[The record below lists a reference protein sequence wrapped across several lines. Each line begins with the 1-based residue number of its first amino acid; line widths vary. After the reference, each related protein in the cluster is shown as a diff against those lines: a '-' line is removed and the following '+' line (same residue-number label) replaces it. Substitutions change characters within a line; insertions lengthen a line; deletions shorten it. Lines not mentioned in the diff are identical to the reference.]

1 MHRSLPRCAEVH
13 QTATM
18 SHCLAALTKGGGSR
32 DGLAVVSDTGQIIGV
47 ITAKTLQKAYSLH
60 FFGANNS
67 LGLGLKQEG
76 GNVQRSDEGRSS
88 RHADD
93 VVFQAGP
100 LVGGFGRALSG
111 GRGWSDAVPTW
122 VLLMALYIAGRDPS
136 SASSFLVPPLLS
148 LSLSIYLSFSASIYL
163 SISTS
168 LDPL

>member
-76 GNVQRSDEGRSS
+76 GNVQRSDEGPSS
-88 RHADD
+88 RHADADD

-136 SASSFLVPPLLS
+136 SASSFLVSPLLS
-148 LSLSIYLSFSASIYL
+148 LSLSIYIHIYL
-163 SISTS
+163 PVYFHI
-168 LDPL
+168 P